1 MNRAW
6 VVAVALA
13 GSGCVTVSKGA
24 AAPLTEREAALV
36 ELQHHN
42 GKAVLATLERLAAKQ
57 PTDLGLARML
67 CEAHVQA
74 GTGDALLTRL
84 APDDSAR
91 SHYMQALVRF
101 SRAAEASG
109 PAVAQ
114 FRRAVELAP
123 TEPEFHYRLGV
134 ALVESEQFEQALA
147 PLRQAT
153 ALASDRAAW
162 SLPLAKALA
171 RTGDLHGAVA
181 AVRVVVTGNA
191 SSADVKTARALMDQ
205 IVDPFGTMP
214 RAARPRLEQAMQW
227 LEAGDVPQQAVV
239 QLEELLQEFP
249 DQAIVHALLGL
260 SYARLDDAGRAVDE
274 FQRAIELAP
283 DDGKNHLWLASLY
296 QARQRA
302 KTAEEQLLKA
312 IDLNPVLDEAWLK
325 LGDVALE
332 RQDLVT
338 ARSRFEVAAR
348 LRPDDVSAHGKLAL
362 VYQLE
367 KNWPAADRE
376 LHVVVDKD
384 EENLEF
390 ALRLGVLHTEHFLAA
405 RGSTERADAAKEA
418 QKWLQKVL
426 DAQPE
431 NALASR
437 ALERLREK

>member
-1 MNRAW
+1 VKWFGA
-6 VVAVALA
+6 ALA
-13 GSGCVTVSKGA
+13 LASSACVTLSAGA
-24 AAPLTEREAALV
+24 PPPLTEREAALV

-42 GKAVLATLERLAAKQ
+42 GKAVLGSLERLTAKH
-57 PTDLGLARML
+57 PEDLGLARML

-74 GTGDALLTRL
+74 GSGDALLTRL
-84 APDDSAR
+84 AADDSAR
-91 SHYMQALVRF
+91 SHYMQGLVRF
-101 SRAAEASG
+101 ARAAEASG

-134 ALVESEQFEQALA
+134 ALVESEQFEQALV

-153 ALASDRAAW
+153 ALAADHPAW

-181 AVRVVVTGNA
+181 ALRVVVTGNA
-191 SSADVKTARALMDQ
+191 TQADVKTARSLMDQ

-214 RAARPRLEQAMQW
+214 RSARPRLEQAMQW
-227 LEAGDVPQQAVV
+227 LEAGDVPQQAIV

-249 DQAIVHALLGL
+249 DQAIVHSLLGL

-283 DDGKNHLWLASLY
+283 DDGKNHLYLASLY
-296 QARQRA
+296 QSRQRA

-312 IDLNPVLDEAWLK
+312 IELNPVLDEAWFK
-325 LGDVALE
+325 LGDAALE
-332 RQDLVT
+332 RQDYVT
-338 ARSRFEVAAR
+338 ARGRFEVASR
-348 LRPDDVSAHGKLAL
+348 LRTDDQSAHGKLAL

-376 LHVVVDKD
+376 LHVIVDKD

-390 ALRLGVLHTEHFLAA
+390 VLRLGVLHTERFLAA
-405 RGSTERADAAKEA
+405 RGATERAEASKEA